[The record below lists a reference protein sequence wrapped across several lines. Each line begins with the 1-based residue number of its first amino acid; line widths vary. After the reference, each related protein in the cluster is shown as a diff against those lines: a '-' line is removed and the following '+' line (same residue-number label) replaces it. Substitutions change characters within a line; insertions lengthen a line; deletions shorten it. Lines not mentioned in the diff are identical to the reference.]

1 MTPEKIR
8 KIRALA
14 DDPRG
19 DPATR
24 AIAQAALK
32 RYAQTDKSEKPSF
45 HDVPPYRNEQHP
57 GMRTSPEYDRHRFMD
72 LGAWKTTS
80 NGNPT
85 FVVVRNG
92 RSFRIVLF
100 RHKKTPTHGWMRIN
114 TITDET
120 EFSGKFR
127 TIGEAHANAWSSLMA
142 M

>member
-1 MTPEKIR
+1 LTPEKLA

-32 RYAQTDKSEKPSF
+32 RYAEPEPEPAF
-45 HDVPPYRNEQHP
+45 YDVPPYRNQQHP

-72 LGAWKTTS
+72 LGAWKTTT

-85 FVVVRNG
+85 FVVVRKG

-100 RHKKTPTHGWMRIN
+100 RHKKTPTHGWMRVDTIN
-114 TITDET
+114 DTT
-120 EFSGKFR
+120 EFSGRFR
-127 TIGEAHANAWSSLMA
+127 TIGEAHADAWSSLMA